1 MKKKSKFLVFIL
13 SPLPGL
19 SHLYL
24 GWTRR
29 ALVFFG
35 VFLGLCVG
43 AMTMDNISY
52 QTSNMIGPLIFFV
65 IALLWF
71 IALAEALNLAG
82 RNIDPDADGDEFKI
96 LNSGEKGLLFI
107 SDRKMI
113 ALAFSSIP
121 GAGHMYLGLIKQGAQ
136 LMAGFFFMLLL
147 SGWLDLS
154 LLGFV
159 IPVIWFYS
167 VFDIYHLLEDEEEVQ
182 LDSSTIFDWFSTH
195 PGWLG
200 WGLIALGLLVIVQ
213 RIASPALAYLLSE
226 SMRSYIETTFVALI
240 LIGGGIKLLLG
251 SKVNE
256 NKEGEARM
264 AEKRIREDSIFEKDS
279 VEKRIKEEI
288 VNENASADKIADKTN
303 KEIVNEN
310 SPAAKLNEEIEEE
323 LQ

>member
-43 AMTMDNISY
+43 AITMENISY

-71 IALAEALNLAG
+71 IALAEAMSLAG
-82 RNIDPDADGDEFKI
+82 RNIDLADDANEANHF
-96 LNSGEKGLLFI
+96 NSEDKGLLFI

-113 ALAFSSIP
+113 ALAFSAIP

-136 LMAGFFFMLLL
+136 LMAGFFFILLL
-147 SGWLDLS
+147 AGWLNLS

-182 LDSSTIFDWFSTH
+182 LESSTIFDWFSTH

-213 RIASPALAYLLSE
+213 RIASPALAQLLSE

-240 LIGGGIKLLLG
+240 LIAGGIVLLLG
-251 SKVNE
+251 NKV
-256 NKEGEARM
+256 
-264 AEKRIREDSIFEKDS
+264 KDS
-279 VEKRIKEEI
+279 PKEPARQPARLVEEI
-288 VNENASADKIADKTN
+288 INESANRAEPAKPV
-303 KEIVNEN
+303 KEANIIEEP
-310 SPAAKLNEEIEEE
+310 SPLVIEEE
-323 LQ
+323 RQADKEVLP

>member
-13 SPLPGL
+13 SLLPGL

-29 ALVFFG
+29 ALVFFS
-35 VFLGLCVG
+35 VFLGLFVG
-43 AMTMDNISY
+43 AVTMGNINY
-52 QTSNMIGPLIFFV
+52 QTSNMLGPLIFFV

-71 IALAEALNLAG
+71 VALAEAMNLAN
-82 RNIDPDADGDEFKI
+82 RNIEPGVNNEDSI
-96 LNSGEKGLLFI
+96 LNAEEKGLLFI
-107 SDRKMI
+107 SDRKLI

-147 SGWLDLS
+147 SGWLNLS
-154 LLGFV
+154 LLEFV

-182 LDSSTIFDWFSTH
+182 LESSTIFDWFSTH

-200 WGLIALGLLVIVQ
+200 WGLITLGLLVIVQ
-213 RIASPALAYLLSE
+213 RIASPALAHLFSDT
-226 SMRSYIETTFVALI
+226 MRSYIETTFVALI

-251 SKVNE
+251 NKVEDQKKEAASLPAKQVDNE
-256 NKEGEARM
+256 KINEEA
-264 AEKRIREDSIFEKDS
+264 APEKNHEET
-279 VEKRIKEEI
+279 EEEI
-288 VNENASADKIADKTN
+288 
-303 KEIVNEN
+303 
-310 SPAAKLNEEIEEE
+310 
-323 LQ
+323 Q

>member
-35 VFLGLCVG
+35 VFVGLCVG
-43 AMTMDNISY
+43 AITMGNIGY
-52 QTSNMIGPLIFFV
+52 QTSNMIGPLIVFV
-65 IALLWF
+65 ILLLWF
-71 IALAEALNLAG
+71 IALAEALSLAG
-82 RNIDPDADGDEFKI
+82 QNIEPGAGGDETRI
-96 LNSGEKGLLFI
+96 LDNEEKGLLFT
-107 SDRKMI
+107 SDRKLI
-113 ALAFSSIP
+113 ALAFSAIP

-136 LMAGFFFMLLL
+136 LMAGFFLILLV
-147 SGWLDLS
+147 SNWLHLNI
-154 LLGFV
+154 LAFV

-182 LDSSTIFDWFSTH
+182 LESSTLFDWFSTH
-195 PGWLG
+195 PSWLG

-213 RIASPALAYLLSE
+213 RIASPALAQLLSE
-226 SMRSYIETTFVALI
+226 SIRTYIETTFIALI

-251 SKVNE
+251 SKVQE
-256 NKEGEARM
+256 NKGREARV
-264 AEKRIREDSIFEKDS
+264 ATKQPEEETAVDSADKVNEK
-279 VEKRIKEEI
+279 IKEE
-288 VNENASADKIADKTN
+288 
-303 KEIVNEN
+303 
-310 SPAAKLNEEIEEE
+310 